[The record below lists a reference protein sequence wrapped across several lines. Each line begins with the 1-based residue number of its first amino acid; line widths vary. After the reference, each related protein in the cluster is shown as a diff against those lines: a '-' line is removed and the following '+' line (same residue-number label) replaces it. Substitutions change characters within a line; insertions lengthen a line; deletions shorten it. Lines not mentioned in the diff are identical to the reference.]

1 MAVLSESRRNPETKP
16 AQLMLGTS
24 LLPEIRELIEQRNF
38 SALQRIFNDWLP
50 VDLAE
55 LISELPENEQAVL
68 FRLLPKDLATETFEY
83 LDFDSQQN
91 LLTALTKKHVTHIL
105 NSMSADDRTALLEE
119 LPGTVVQELLKL
131 LSFKEFKIAKTL
143 LAYGEGSVGRLMSP
157 DYLSVKKDWDINQ
170 VLDHI
175 RTYGHESETLNV
187 IYVVD
192 DNGKLKGE
200 LLARTLLLSTPEKTV
215 SEIIAE
221 EKIITLT
228 ASQDQADALEAFKRY
243 DSVAL
248 PVVDSNGYLIGVVT
262 VDDMLDVAEEEE
274 TEDIQKFGGIEA
286 LEEPYIDLPIPQLIK
301 KRAVWLVILFVGEM
315 LTASAMAFF
324 QDEMA
329 KAIVLATFIP
339 LIMSS
344 GGNSGSQAASLI
356 IRSLSLGEITIRD
369 WWKVMRRELI
379 SGLALGCILG
389 AIGVLRVLIWA
400 SVLGHLN
407 TQWLYI
413 SFTIGLSLIGIV
425 MFGTLTGSMLPLLLK
440 RLGLDPAVSS
450 APFVATLVDVTGIV
464 IYFSVA
470 SLLLGGIL
478 L

>member
-1 MAVLSESRRNPETKP
+1 
-16 AQLMLGTS
+16 
-24 LLPEIRELIEQRNF
+24 
-38 SALQRIFNDWLP
+38 
-50 VDLAE
+50 
-55 LISELPENEQAVL
+55 
-68 FRLLPKDLATETFEY
+68 
-83 LDFDSQQN
+83 
-91 LLTALTKKHVTHIL
+91 
-105 NSMSADDRTALLEE
+105 
-119 LPGTVVQELLKL
+119 
-131 LSFKEFKIAKTL
+131 
-143 LAYGEGSVGRLMSP
+143 
-157 DYLSVKKDWDINQ
+157 
-170 VLDHI
+170 
-175 RTYGHESETLNV
+175 
-187 IYVVD
+187 
-192 DNGKLKGE
+192 
-200 LLARTLLLSTPEKTV
+200 
-215 SEIIAE
+215 
-221 EKIITLT
+221 
-228 ASQDQADALEAFKRY
+228 
-243 DSVAL
+243 
-248 PVVDSNGYLIGVVT
+248 
-262 VDDMLDVAEEEE
+262 MLDVAEEEE

-324 QDEMA
+324 EDEMA

-369 WWKVMRRELI
+369 WWKVMRRELV

-389 AIGVLRVLIWA
+389 TIGVFRVIIWA
-400 SVLGHLN
+400 SVLGHLD
-407 TQWLYI
+407 TKWLYI
-413 SFTIGLSLIGIV
+413 GFTIGISLVGIV

>member
-1 MAVLSESRRNPETKP
+1 
-16 AQLMLGTS
+16 
-24 LLPEIRELIEQRNF
+24 
-38 SALQRIFNDWLP
+38 
-50 VDLAE
+50 
-55 LISELPENEQAVL
+55 
-68 FRLLPKDLATETFEY
+68 
-83 LDFDSQQN
+83 
-91 LLTALTKKHVTHIL
+91 
-105 NSMSADDRTALLEE
+105 
-119 LPGTVVQELLKL
+119 LKL

-143 LAYGEGSVGRLMSP
+143 LAYAEGSVGRLMSP

-170 VLDHI
+170 VLDYI
-175 RTYGHESETLNV
+175 RTFGHDSETLNV

-192 DNGKLKGE
+192 DIGKLKGE
-200 LLARTLLLSTPEKTV
+200 LLARTLLLSAPEKTV

-221 EKIITLT
+221 DKLITLT

-324 QDEMA
+324 EDEMA

-369 WWKVMRRELI
+369 WWKVMRRELV

-389 AIGVLRVLIWA
+389 TIGVFRVIIWA
-400 SVLGHLN
+400 SVLGHLD
-407 TQWLYI
+407 TKWLYI
-413 SFTIGLSLIGIV
+413 GFTIGISLVGIV

>member
-1 MAVLSESRRNPETKP
+1 MIGNP
-16 AQLMLGTS
+16 

-38 SALQRIFNDWLP
+38 SALQRIFNDWMP

-55 LISELPENEQAVL
+55 LISDLPENEQGIL
-68 FRLLPKDLATETFEY
+68 FRLLQKDIATETFEY

-91 LLTALTKKHVTHIL
+91 LLTALTKKDVTHIL

-119 LPGTVVQELLKL
+119 LPGTVVQELLRL

-143 LAYGEGSVGRLMSP
+143 LAYAEGSVGRLMSP

-170 VLDHI
+170 VLDYI

-192 DNGKLKGE
+192 DIGKLKGE
-200 LLARTLLLSTPEKTV
+200 LLARALLLSAPEKKV
-215 SEIIAE
+215 SEIIDE
-221 EKIITLT
+221 DKLITLT
-228 ASQDQADALEAFKRY
+228 AAQDQADALEAFKRY
-243 DSVAL
+243 DTVAL

-356 IRSLSLGEITIRD
+356 IRSLSLGEITIAD
-369 WWKVMRRELI
+369 WWKVMRRELA

-389 AIGVLRVLIWA
+389 LIGVFRVIIWA
-400 SVLGHLN
+400 MVLGHLN

-413 SFTIGLSLIGIV
+413 SFTIGLSLVGIV
-425 MFGTLTGSMLPLLLK
+425 LFGTLTGSMLPLLLK

>member
-1 MAVLSESRRNPETKP
+1 MI
-16 AQLMLGTS
+16 GTPI
-24 LLPEIRELIEQRNF
+24 LPEIRELIERRNF
-38 SALQRIFNDWLP
+38 SALQRIFNDWMP
-50 VDLAE
+50 ADLAE
-55 LISELPENEQAVL
+55 LISDLPENEQAIL
-68 FRLLPKDLATETFEY
+68 FRLLPKELATETFEY

-91 LLTALTKKHVTHIL
+91 LLTALTKKDVTHIL

-119 LPGTVVQELLKL
+119 LPGPVAQELLKL

-143 LAYGEGSVGRLMSP
+143 LAYAEASVGRLMSP
-157 DYLSVKKDWDINQ
+157 DFLSVKKDWDITQ
-170 VLDHI
+170 VLEYI

-192 DNGKLKGE
+192 DHGKLKGE
-200 LLARTLLLSTPEKTV
+200 LLARELLLSSPENKV
-215 SEIIAE
+215 RDIISED
-221 EKIITLT
+221 KIVTLT
-228 ASQDQADALEAFKRY
+228 ATQDQSDALEAFKRY
-243 DSVAL
+243 DNVAL

-286 LEEPYIDLPIPQLIK
+286 LEEPYIDLPILQLIK
-301 KRAVWLVILFVGEM
+301 KRAVWLVVLFIGEM

-324 QDEMA
+324 EDELA

-339 LIMSS
+339 LIISS
-344 GGNSGSQAASLI
+344 GGNSGSQAATLV

-369 WWKVMRRELI
+369 WWTVMRREIL
-379 SGLALGCILG
+379 SGLALGSLLGIIGFFRVVVWAMILDRYSFQW
-389 AIGVLRVLIWA
+389 ALIGITVGI
-400 SVLGHLN
+400 
-407 TQWLYI
+407 
-413 SFTIGLSLIGIV
+413 SLIGIV
-425 MFGTLTGSMLPLLLK
+425 IFGTLVGSMLPLVLK
-440 RLGLDPAVSS
+440 RLGLDPATSS

-470 SLLLGGIL
+470 SLLLRGIL

>member
-1 MAVLSESRRNPETKP
+1 MI
-16 AQLMLGTS
+16 GTPI
-24 LLPEIRELIEQRNF
+24 LPEIRELIERRNF
-38 SALQRIFNDWLP
+38 SALQRIFNDWMP

-55 LISELPENEQAVL
+55 LISDLPENEQAIL
-68 FRLLPKDLATETFEY
+68 FRLLPKDVATETFEY

-91 LLTALTKKHVTHIL
+91 LLTALTQKDVTHIL

-143 LAYGEGSVGRLMSP
+143 LAYTEASVGRLMSP

-170 VLDHI
+170 VLEYI
-175 RTYGHESETLNV
+175 RVYGHESETLNV

-192 DNGKLKGE
+192 DHGKLKGE
-200 LLARTLLLSTPEKTV
+200 LLARQLLLSTPEKKV
-215 SEIIAE
+215 GEIISE

-228 ASQDQADALEAFKRY
+228 ATQDQSDALEAFKRY
-243 DSVAL
+243 DTVAL

-286 LEEPYIDLPIPQLIK
+286 LEEPYMDLSIPELIK
-301 KRAVWLVILFVGEM
+301 KRAVWLVVLFVGEM

-324 QDEMA
+324 EDELA

-339 LIMSS
+339 LIISS
-344 GGNSGSQAASLI
+344 GGNSGSQAATLI
-356 IRSLSLGEITIRD
+356 IRALSLGEITVRD
-369 WWKVMRRELI
+369 WWAIMRREIL
-379 SGLALGCILG
+379 SGLALGGILG
-389 AIGVLRVLIWA
+389 FIGVFRVIFWA
-400 SVLGHLN
+400 MALGHL
-407 TQWLYI
+407 TMTWVLMGI
-413 SFTIGLSLIGIV
+413 TVGLSLVGIV
-425 MFGTLTGSMLPLLLK
+425 LFGTLCGSMLPLLLK
-440 RLGLDPAVSS
+440 RWGLDPATSS

-470 SLLLGGIL
+470 SLLLRGIL

>member
-1 MAVLSESRRNPETKP
+1 MI
-16 AQLMLGTS
+16 GTP

-55 LISELPENEQAVL
+55 LISDLPENEQAIL
-68 FRLLPKDLATETFEY
+68 FRLLPKDVATETFEY
-83 LDFDSQQN
+83 LDFDPQQN
-91 LLTALTKKHVTHIL
+91 LLTALTQKDVTHIL

-143 LAYGEGSVGRLMSP
+143 LAYAEGSVGRLMSP

-170 VLDHI
+170 VLDYI

-192 DNGKLKGE
+192 DSGKLKGE
-200 LLARTLLLSTPEKTV
+200 LLARELLLSAPEKKV
-215 SEIIAE
+215 SDIIAE
-221 EKIITLT
+221 DKIITLT
-228 ASQDQADALEAFKRY
+228 ASQDQKDALDAFKRY
-243 DSVAL
+243 DTVAL
-248 PVVDSNGYLIGVVT
+248 PVVDSNGYLIGIVT

-301 KRAVWLVILFVGEM
+301 KRAVWLVILFIGEM

-324 QDEMA
+324 EDELA

-369 WWKVMRRELI
+369 WWKVMRRELV

-389 AIGVLRVLIWA
+389 LIGVLRVVIWA
-400 SVLGHLN
+400 KVLGHLN
-407 TQWLYI
+407 MQWLFI
-413 SFTIGLSLIGIV
+413 GFTIGISLLGIV

>member
-1 MAVLSESRRNPETKP
+1 MI
-16 AQLMLGTS
+16 GTP

-55 LISELPENEQAVL
+55 LISDLPENEQAVL
-68 FRLLPKDLATETFEY
+68 FRLLPKGLATETFEY

-143 LAYGEGSVGRLMSP
+143 LAYAEGSVGRLMSP

-170 VLDHI
+170 VLDYI
-175 RTYGHESETLNV
+175 RTFGHDSETLNV

-192 DNGKLKGE
+192 DIGKLKGE
-200 LLARTLLLSTPEKTV
+200 LLARTLLLSAPEKTV

-221 EKIITLT
+221 DKLITLT

-324 QDEMA
+324 EDEMA

-369 WWKVMRRELI
+369 WWKVMRRELV

-389 AIGVLRVLIWA
+389 TIGVFRVIIWA
-400 SVLGHLN
+400 SVLGHLD
-407 TQWLYI
+407 TKWLYI
-413 SFTIGLSLIGIV
+413 GFTIGISLVGIV

>member
-1 MAVLSESRRNPETKP
+1 MI
-16 AQLMLGTS
+16 GTS
-24 LLPEIRELIEQRNF
+24 LLPEIRELIEKRNF
-38 SALQRIFNDWLP
+38 SALQRIFQDWLP

-55 LISELPENEQAVL
+55 LISDLPEDEQAIL
-68 FRLLPKDLATETFEY
+68 FRLQPKDLATETFEY

-91 LLTALTKKHVTHIL
+91 LLKALTKKHVSQIL

-119 LPGTVVQELLKL
+119 LPGPVAQELLKL

-143 LAYGEGSVGRLMSP
+143 LAYPEESVGRLMSP
-157 DYLSVKKDWDINQ
+157 DFLSVKKDWDFNR
-170 VLDHI
+170 VLDYI

-192 DNGKLKGE
+192 DAGKLTGE
-200 LLARTLLLSTPEKTV
+200 LSARDLLLSSPDKKVE
-215 SEIIAE
+215 EIASD

-228 ASQDQADALEAFKRY
+228 ASQDQQDALDAFKRY

-262 VDDMLDVAEEEE
+262 IDDMLDVAEEEE
-274 TEDIQKFGGIEA
+274 TEVIQKFGGIEA
-286 LEEPYIDLPIPQLIK
+286 LEEPYMDLPVHQLVK
-301 KRAVWLVILFVGEM
+301 KRAVWLVVLFLGEM

-324 QDEMA
+324 QDELA

-356 IRSLSLGEITIRD
+356 IRSLSIGEITVMD
-369 WWKVMRRELI
+369 WWAVMRREIL
-379 SGLALGCILG
+379 SGLALGFILG
-389 AIGVLRVLIWA
+389 LIGMVRVVAWA
-400 SVLGHLN
+400 MIFGHFNL
-407 TQWLYI
+407 QWAYI
-413 SFTIGLSLIGIV
+413 AVTIGLSLVGIV
-425 MFGTLTGSMLPLLLK
+425 LFGTLSGSMLPLLLK

-470 SLLLGGIL
+470 SMILGGIL

>member
-1 MAVLSESRRNPETKP
+1 M
-16 AQLMLGTS
+16 
-24 LLPEIRELIEQRNF
+24 
-38 SALQRIFNDWLP
+38 P

-55 LISELPENEQAVL
+55 LISDLPENEQAVL
-68 FRLLPKDLATETFEY
+68 FRLFPKDVATETFEY
-83 LDFDSQQN
+83 LDFDAQQN

-157 DYLSVKKDWDINQ
+157 DYLSVKKDWNINQ
-170 VLDHI
+170 VLDYI

-356 IRSLSLGEITIRD
+356 IRSLSLGEITLRD

-389 AIGVLRVLIWA
+389 AIGVFRVLIWA

-413 SFTIGLSLIGIV
+413 SFTIGISLVGIV

-440 RLGLDPAVSS
+440 RVGLDPAVSS

-470 SLLLGGIL
+470 SLILGGIL

>member
-1 MAVLSESRRNPETKP
+1 MI
-16 AQLMLGTS
+16 GTP

-55 LISELPENEQAVL
+55 LISDLPENEQAIL
-68 FRLLPKDLATETFEY
+68 FRLLPKDVATETFEY
-83 LDFDSQQN
+83 LDLDSQQN

-157 DYLSVKKDWDINQ
+157 DYLSVKKDWNIDQ

-301 KRAVWLVILFVGEM
+301 KRAVWLVILFIGEM

-389 AIGVLRVLIWA
+389 AIGVFRVLIWA

-413 SFTIGLSLIGIV
+413 SFTIGISLVGIV

-470 SLLLGGIL
+470 SLILGGIL

>member
-1 MAVLSESRRNPETKP
+1 MI
-16 AQLMLGTS
+16 GTP

-55 LISELPENEQAVL
+55 LISDLPENEQAVL
-68 FRLLPKDLATETFEY
+68 FRLLPKGLATETFEY

-143 LAYGEGSVGRLMSP
+143 LAYAEGSVGRLMSP

-170 VLDHI
+170 VLDYI
-175 RTYGHESETLNV
+175 RTFGHDSETLNV

-192 DNGKLKGE
+192 DIGKLKGE
-200 LLARTLLLSTPEKTV
+200 LLARTLLLSAPEKTV

-221 EKIITLT
+221 DKLITLT

-324 QDEMA
+324 EDEMA

-369 WWKVMRRELI
+369 WWNVMRRELV

-389 AIGVLRVLIWA
+389 TIGVFRVIIWA
-400 SVLGHLN
+400 SVLGHLD
-407 TQWLYI
+407 TKWLYI
-413 SFTIGLSLIGIV
+413 GFTIGISLVGIV

>member
-1 MAVLSESRRNPETKP
+1 MI
-16 AQLMLGTS
+16 GTS

-55 LISELPENEQAVL
+55 LISDLPENEQAIL
-68 FRLLPKDLATETFEY
+68 FRLLPKNLATETFEY

-91 LLTALTKKHVTHIL
+91 LLTALTKKHVTQIL
-105 NSMSADDRTALLEE
+105 NGMSADDRTALLEE

-143 LAYGEGSVGRLMSP
+143 LAYAEGSVGRLMSP
-157 DYLSVKKDWDINQ
+157 DYLSVKKDWDINL
-170 VLDHI
+170 VLDYI

-200 LLARTLLLSTPEKTV
+200 LLARALLLSPPEKKV

-369 WWKVMRRELI
+369 WWTVMRRELV

-413 SFTIGLSLIGIV
+413 SFTIGISLVGIV

-470 SLLLGGIL
+470 SLILGGIL

>member
-1 MAVLSESRRNPETKP
+1 MI
-16 AQLMLGTS
+16 GTS

-55 LISELPENEQAVL
+55 LISDLPENEQAIL

-91 LLTALTKKHVTHIL
+91 LLTALTKKHVTQIL

-143 LAYGEGSVGRLMSP
+143 LAYAEGSVGRLMSP
-157 DYLSVKKDWDINQ
+157 DYLCVKKDWDINL
-170 VLDHI
+170 VLDYI

-200 LLARTLLLSTPEKTV
+200 LLARALLLSAPEKKV

-243 DSVAL
+243 DSIAL

-369 WWKVMRRELI
+369 WWKVMRRELV

-425 MFGTLTGSMLPLLLK
+425 LFGTLTGSMLPLLLK

>member
-1 MAVLSESRRNPETKP
+1 MIGNP
-16 AQLMLGTS
+16 

-55 LISELPENEQAVL
+55 LISDLPESEQGIL
-68 FRLLPKDLATETFEY
+68 FRLLQKDIATETFEY

-91 LLTALTKKHVTHIL
+91 LLTALTKKDVTHIL

-119 LPGTVVQELLKL
+119 LPGAVVQELLKL

-143 LAYGEGSVGRLMSP
+143 LAYAEGSVGRLMSP

-170 VLDHI
+170 VLDYI

-192 DNGKLKGE
+192 DIGKLKGE
-200 LLARTLLLSTPEKTV
+200 LMARVLLLSAPEKKV
-215 SEIIAE
+215 SEIIDE
-221 EKIITLT
+221 DKMITLT
-228 ASQDQADALEAFKRY
+228 AAQDQADALDAFKRY
-243 DSVAL
+243 DTVAL

-286 LEEPYIDLPIPQLIK
+286 LEDPYIDLPIPELVR

-324 QDEMA
+324 EDELA

-339 LIMSS
+339 LIISS

-356 IRSLSLGEITIRD
+356 IRSLSLGEITISD
-369 WWKVMRRELI
+369 WWKVMRRELA

-389 AIGVLRVLIWA
+389 IIGAFRVILWSMA
-400 SVLGHLN
+400 FGKYS
-407 TQWLYI
+407 TQSLYI
-413 SFTIGLSLIGIV
+413 GATIGLSLVGIV
-425 MFGTLTGSMLPLLLK
+425 LFGTLTGAMLPLLLK

-470 SLLLGGIL
+470 SLILGGIL

>member
-1 MAVLSESRRNPETKP
+1 MI
-16 AQLMLGTS
+16 GTP
-24 LLPEIRELIEQRNF
+24 LLPEIRELIEKRNF

-55 LISELPENEQAVL
+55 LISDLPENEQAIL
-68 FRLLPKDLATETFEY
+68 FRLLPKDVATETFEY

-170 VLDHI
+170 VLDYI

-407 TQWLYI
+407 TQWIYI
-413 SFTIGLSLIGIV
+413 SFTIGISLVGIV

-440 RLGLDPAVSS
+440 RVGLDPAVSS

-470 SLLLGGIL
+470 SLILGGIL